1 MLSTQDDAAWRRC
14 VNRFLI
20 LTRGR
25 AIWFRGCGLAK
36 TLSEQVGHLDEEG
49 AAVRSAT
56 EARLKLTGERT
67 EPVANEI
74 IIVADIKSGAWIRCP
89 AKEKLA
95 FEIGRDRI
103 KVDPAARKNESR
115 ELISST
121 HRNDVF
127 VKGQQLC
134 VVPAQT
140 LLGEAQGKLQRRRW
154 LIGDDRIHV
163 KERTRPGIPRSSA
176 NGGRIRSTAQ
186 TGGLSIARGHG
197 RNAYSR
203 ITRAGAEIKIKVAI
217 RLVGESV
224 EVELLVHR

>member
-1 MLSTQDDAAWRRC
+1 MLPTQYDAAWRRC

-36 TLSEQVGHLDEEG
+36 TLSEQVGHLDEESAPV
-49 AAVRSAT
+49 AA
-56 EARLKLTGERT
+56 EARLELVGKGT
-67 EPVANEI
+67 EAVAIDIVVVANIE
-74 IIVADIKSGAWIRCP
+74 SCPRIRRP

-121 HRNDVF
+121 HRNNVF

-154 LIGDDRIHV
+154 LIGDARIHV

-197 RNAYSR
+197 RNAYAR